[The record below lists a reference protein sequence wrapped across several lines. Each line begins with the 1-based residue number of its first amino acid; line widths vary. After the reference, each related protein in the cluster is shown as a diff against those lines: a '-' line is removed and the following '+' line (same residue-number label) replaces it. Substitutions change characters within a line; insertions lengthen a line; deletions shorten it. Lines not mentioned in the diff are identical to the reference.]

1 VVVEGFEYEE
11 IFINLVKSLN
21 SRGIKADLI
30 SHYDVSTALIDDNW
44 KISLMPTSF
53 MMQKKDLG
61 VFSCGTCFCSSPSC
75 FPEILGEGKPLLTTS
90 THHTYFLI
98 YKSIRGIREVKV
110 VKREEGM
117 ELIAKGI
124 GAFIN
129 WPPTGKGRSLINEIW
144 EEGIPFPIMS
154 IGVRKS
160 LGYENIMRVKT
171 VLKEIIKS
179 SITPSNCDSELF
191 REMGLKG
198 RNSISRLYDVMRK
211 INLVD
216 NRGEVM

>member
-1 VVVEGFEYEE
+1 
-11 IFINLVKSLN
+11 
-21 SRGIKADLI
+21 
-30 SHYDVSTALIDDNW
+30 
-44 KISLMPTSF
+44 
-53 MMQKKDLG
+53 
-61 VFSCGTCFCSSPSC
+61 
-75 FPEILGEGKPLLTTS
+75 
-90 THHTYFLI
+90 
-98 YKSIRGIREVKV
+98 
-110 VKREEGM
+110 
-117 ELIAKGI
+117 
-124 GAFIN
+124 
-129 WPPTGKGRSLINEIW
+129 
-144 EEGIPFPIMS
+144 MS